1 VAATGASG
9 TASVSAAA
17 NTCRGSYTSETPIE
31 LAADLVV
38 MRASRHCS
46 LETGKPDWIPNAIAL
61 ADVELLEL
69 ELLLDRVSILFY
81 PLAVA
86 CREGK

>member
-1 VAATGASG
+1 VSAG
-9 TASVSAAA
+9 TAPVSATAR
-17 NTCRGSYTSETPIE
+17 TCRGSYTSETPIE

-46 LETGKPDWIPNAIAL
+46 LETGKPDWIPNARAL
-61 ADVELLEL
+61 AEVELLEL
-69 ELLLDRVSILFY
+69 ELLLDRASILFF